1 MIKGKQLLGIGLG
14 LCLAAGNVC
23 AQQAPRQESPE
34 VAAAEALALE
44 EAARAEPEEGFGL
57 PYGERLERQQEALEA
72 AKKAEEAEAGNIL
85 AAVPQDS
92 TIDYGSI
99 ADVMFSQG
107 TASPNASA
115 KLSEPAVQQSED
127 IIMTLTEPSSK
138 ANLGMGRT
146 IDIKLRSASNLN
158 WNFDKEYKS
167 LEYLSSRDEDGFF
180 HVVFKAKAPGKETV
194 YFDCLDVADPMN
206 VKVLETKMIVVKVGG

>member
-1 MIKGKQLLGIGLG
+1 
-14 LCLAAGNVC
+14 
-23 AQQAPRQESPE
+23 
-34 VAAAEALALE
+34 
-44 EAARAEPEEGFGL
+44 
-57 PYGERLERQQEALEA
+57 
-72 AKKAEEAEAGNIL
+72 
-85 AAVPQDS
+85 
-92 TIDYGSI
+92 
-99 ADVMFSQG
+99 MFSQG

-180 HVVFKAKAPGKETV
+180 HIVFKAKAPGKETV

-206 VKVLETKMIVVKVGG
+206 VKVLDVNAAPIFQPTFKMRGRSGTERSSKPLSPQCDEIG

>member
-1 MIKGKQLLGIGLG
+1 MAMRKRLWGIGLG

-34 VAAAEALALE
+34 VAAAEAMVLE
-44 EAARAEPEEGFGL
+44 EAARTQPEEGFGL
-57 PYGERLERQQEALEA
+57 SYGEQLERDKEA
-72 AKKAEEAEAGNIL
+72 AEAAQKAEEAEAGNIL
-85 AAVPQDS
+85 ASVPQDS

-99 ADVMFSQG
+99 ADVMFAQG
-107 TASPNASA
+107 EPKSAEKKQTAADKKVN
-115 KLSEPAVQQSED
+115 ED
-127 IIMTLTEPSSK
+127 VVITLTEPSSK
-138 ANLGMGRT
+138 AELGLGRS

-180 HVVFKAKAPGKETV
+180 HIVFKAKEPGRETL
-194 YFDCLDVADPMN
+194 YFDCLDTADPSN
-206 VKVLETKMIVVKVGG
+206 VKVLETKMIVVNVGE

>member
-44 EAARAEPEEGFGL
+44 AT
-57 PYGERLERQQEALEA
+57 
-72 AKKAEEAEAGNIL
+72 KKAEEAEAGNIL

-180 HVVFKAKAPGKETV
+180 HIVFKAKAPGKETV

-206 VKVLETKMIVVKVGG
+206 VKVLETKMIVVKDGG